1 MEKVICIKSLDETI
15 GKVKCNFTLG
25 RIYLLH
31 PMNNNIS
38 YNRKAIQDDNSNY
51 YIYVHY
57 AHFFMSLYEF
67 RQSKLDILCI

>member
-1 MEKVICIKSLDETI
+1 MEKVICIKSLDETV

-38 YNRKAIQDDNSNY
+38 YNRKAIQDDNSKN
-51 YIYVHY
+51 
-57 AHFFMSLYEF
+57 S
-67 RQSKLDILCI
+67 